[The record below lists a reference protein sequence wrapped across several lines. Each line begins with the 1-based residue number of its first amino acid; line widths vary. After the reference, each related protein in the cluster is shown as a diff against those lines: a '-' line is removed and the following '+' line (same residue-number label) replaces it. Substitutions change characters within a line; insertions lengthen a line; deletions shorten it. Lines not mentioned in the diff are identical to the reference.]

1 MNLITPEAEYEN
13 SVFITKLCF
22 VAASSAGML
31 FSIFPVFAAVMFVG

>member
-1 MNLITPEAEYEN
+1 MNIITPEAEHAN

-31 FSIFPVFAAVMFVG
+31 FSIFPIFAAVVFVA